1 MKERLDNFIIENR
14 DNILDDI
21 AKLVNIESFCGDR
34 ERTAKAL
41 DHVLDRAREMGMKT
55 MKSSKNDVGVVE
67 IGQGDQIVGILTHV
81 DVVGIGDI
89 TQWKYPPFEGRIAD
103 GYIWGRG
110 TLDDKGPVIMML
122 YTLKALKDLGL
133 TLNKRCLLYTSRC
146 V

>member
-34 ERTAKAL
+34 EHTAKAL

-67 IGQGDQIVGILTHV
+67 IGQGDQIVGILTHL

-89 TQWKYPPFEGRIAD
+89 TQ
-103 GYIWGRG
+103 
-110 TLDDKGPVIMML
+110 
-122 YTLKALKDLGL
+122 
-133 TLNKRCLLYTSRC
+133 
-146 V
+146 

>member
-34 ERTAKAL
+34 EHTAKAL

-110 TLDDKGPVIMML
+110 TLDDLSLIHI
-122 YTLKALKDLGL
+122 
-133 TLNKRCLLYTSRC
+133 
-146 V
+146 